1 MIDRDHIFDWGVNMR
16 LQPFQAIVANIELK
30 KVNKIISKRNRN
42 AKILDHSLSKIKYI
56 QIPKRKKIYRE
67 TFALYMARFKKRDK
81 LKSYLIRNGIE
92 VKIHYPIPLHLQRP
106 SKKMGYRKG
115 DFPIAEKQATEML
128 TLPVHQYLNREQI
141 NFMIKKIKNFYQ

>member
-1 MIDRDHIFDWGVNMR
+1 
-16 LQPFQAIVANIELK
+16 
-30 KVNKIISKRNRN
+30 
-42 AKILDHSLSKIKYI
+42 
-56 QIPKRKKIYRE
+56 
-67 TFALYMARFKKRDK
+67 MARFKKRDK